1 MIGSDADR
9 SDVRFG
15 SEADISQCNHYRQ
28 TCSTS
33 TGEKGRARSDARA
46 NRTRRSRAAARA
58 LAQAQTNPQDELA
71 VFAAAIDKNSRGPKF
86 SDALSIVT

>member
-58 LAQAQTNPQDELA
+58 LAQAQTQDELA